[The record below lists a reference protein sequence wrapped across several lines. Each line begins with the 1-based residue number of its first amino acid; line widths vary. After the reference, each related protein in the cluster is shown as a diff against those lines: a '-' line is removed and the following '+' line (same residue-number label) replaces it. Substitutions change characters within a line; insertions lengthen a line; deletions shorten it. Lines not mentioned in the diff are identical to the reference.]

1 MSSNWK
7 LKEKSTGVLKVTVEG
22 ETWSAAQDKA
32 FKKIAAKLSLPGF
45 RTGKV
50 PTAIAKKHVSTQEIL
65 FEAIDEVATGALV
78 EGIQENNIEMIA
90 RPALDVEAIDE
101 KAVTLVFNIQVKPE
115 VKLGEYTEFGIKKD
129 TTRVLK
135 KDIEEQVSRLQERYA
150 ELELKEDGT
159 VENGDTAVIDFEGF
173 KDGVAFDG
181 GKGENYPLGIGSG
194 AFIPGFEEQLVGMK
208 VEETKDIDVT
218 FPENYQEASLA
229 GQPVVFKVTVHEIK
243 TKVLPEF
250 NDELVKM
257 ANIEGVETV
266 KDYEAYIKADLK
278 KRKEEDA
285 ENKYTNDCLT
295 RVVDNAEVEIPQVMI
310 DEECDHL
317 MNDFKQRLTQQGFTM
332 EMFASMT
339 GQDEDAVRGQMLI
352 DAENKVKVRLV
363 LEAVAKEENIEINED
378 AVEKEYQR
386 IADIYKM
393 EIDKIKELI
402 SSDSIS
408 YDLKLREAIEVVKK
422 NKPAK
427 KTEKE

>member
-1 MSSNWK
+1 MSSNWE